1 VLKRPNGVVVTD
13 KVDWFRH
20 LEDIW
25 DAAMTRPPTD
35 RAAFLRE
42 ACGDD
47 DATQLELETTLMNV
61 SRAEV
66 FLEQP
71 IATVAAHVMEPSTD
85 TMLTGQRLNTLVIG
99 KMIGAGGMG
108 HVYRAHDTELNR
120 DVAVKVLSPAFAN
133 DADRLAR
140 FAREARVLAS
150 LNHPNIAQIH
160 GLQSSGV
167 VTGIVME
174 LVAGETLADRIARGP
189 IAVNEALPVVRQIA
203 AALEAAHEQGV
214 IHRDLKPANIQ
225 VRTDGAVKVLDF
237 GLAKTVHPTSDDAEA
252 RTDSAALS
260 PVPGVV
266 LGTAAYMSPEQA
278 RQKPVDRR
286 VDMWAFGC
294 VLFEMLTARPAFA
307 GQTQSEVLLKI
318 IEGEPDWKA
327 LPASTPSAIRR
338 LLRRCLEKDTGRRLD
353 SAAVARLEIDEA
365 EREPSRVVSD
375 SSSTPKRSAWA
386 PVHWLLIGAV
396 VSLLVTMT
404 VERSRPSEQSRPLMV
419 MSMTVDGPQL
429 VQQAGV
435 HFSLAPTGRTI
446 VYSGIYGGSRV
457 LFRRDLDRLDPEPIV
472 GTTGGS
478 DVFFAADGRRI
489 GFETRSELWSTSL
502 DGGTPQLLHPNHPLR
517 GGTWGDGDRIVVGR
531 VGSGLWM
538 TSAAGGES
546 RQLTVPKD
554 GERHELPQLLPGGR
568 GVLFTILATKKAPRA
583 AVVLI
588 DTGEAR
594 DIFEGVGA
602 RYLDSGHVVFGR
614 QEKLWA
620 IGFDLD
626 SLETR
631 GVAHRVRE
639 DVLWSAAGYPQFTVA
654 GDVLA
659 YVRTSQASADVGK
672 SVLMLVN
679 RQGAAEILPLPPD
692 NYLLSALSPAGDR
705 LVVQVGAGRDLWTY
719 DFNRGTFTRLTSD
732 RVVAFS
738 APTWTP
744 DGNRIVFTTWFNG
757 DVGLGWV
764 RPDGSGSVEALVKGI
779 GLRSFERTQPD
790 FLPDG
795 SGIIMTGLAPSASLE
810 DLLIV
815 RLTGKVRLE
824 TLLQAPGVERNP
836 AISLDGRAVAYNS
849 DESGR
854 HEVYVRPFPN
864 VSARRWQ
871 VSTEGGAGPRWT
883 RGGRELVYRDDRG
896 RVMAVTVRSDG
907 NDSFEFSKPESL
919 FSFAAGTVY
928 GLDRGFDVSRDG
940 ERFLFQRAPTTTPA
954 SGSSVELVLIQNWVD
969 ELKRLVPR

>member
-1 VLKRPNGVVVTD
+1 MTD
-13 KVDWFRH
+13 EVDRFRH

-25 DAAMTRPPTD
+25 DAAMTRPPAD

-47 DATQLELETTLMNV
+47 DAIRLELEATLVNV
-61 SRAEV
+61 SRAEM

-71 IATVAAHVMEPSTD
+71 LAALAAHAMEPSTD
-85 TMLTGQRLNTLVIG
+85 TVLTGLRLNTLVIG

-108 HVYRAHDTELNR
+108 QVYRARDTELNR
-120 DVAVKVLSPAFAN
+120 DVAVKVLSPEFAD

-160 GLQSSGV
+160 GLQSSGA
-167 VTGIVME
+167 VTAIVME

-189 IAVNEALPVVRQIA
+189 IAVNEALPIARQIA

-225 VRTDGAVKVLDF
+225 VRTDGTVKVLDF
-237 GLAKTVHPTSDDAEA
+237 GLAKTVHPTSEEAEDLNA
-252 RTDSAALS
+252 AALS
-260 PVPGVV
+260 SVPGVV

-307 GQTQSEVLLKI
+307 GETRSAVMFEV

-327 LPASTPSAIRR
+327 LPASTPPAARR
-338 LLRRCLEKDTGRRLD
+338 LLRRCLEKDAGRRLD

-365 EREPSRVVSD
+365 EREPSRVVS
-375 SSSTPKRSAWA
+375 SSSRTRPRSAWA
-386 PVHWLLIGAV
+386 LAPWLLIGALV
-396 VSLLVTMT
+396 ALLVTMT
-404 VERSRPSEQSRPLMV
+404 VVERARPSEQSRPLMV
-419 MSMTVDGPQL
+419 MSMTVDGPHL

-435 HFSLAPTGRTI
+435 HFSLTPTGRTI
-446 VYSGIYGGSRV
+446 VYSGMYGGSRV

-472 GTTGGS
+472 GTAGGS
-478 DVFFAADGRRI
+478 DVFFSDDGRRI

-502 DGGTPQLLHPNHPLR
+502 DDGTPHLLHSNHPLR
-517 GGTWGDGDRIVVGR
+517 GGTWGEGDRIVVGR

-546 RQLTVPKD
+546 RQLTIPED

-568 GVLFTILATKKAPRA
+568 GVLFTILAAKKPPRA
-583 AVVLI
+583 AVVLL

-602 RYLDSGHVVFGR
+602 RYVNSGHVVFGR
-614 QEKLWA
+614 QDKLWA
-620 IGFDLD
+620 VGFDLD
-626 SLETR
+626 SLQTR
-631 GVAHRVRE
+631 GVARRVRE
-639 DVLWSAAGYPQFTVA
+639 DVLWSAAGYPQFTVG
-654 GDVLA
+654 GDALA
-659 YVRTSQASADVGK
+659 YVRTSQASAYVGK
-672 SVLMLVN
+672 SVLTLVN
-679 RQGAAEILPLPPD
+679 RQGAAEVLPLPPD
-692 NYLLSALSPAGDR
+692 NYLLAALSPAGDR
-705 LVVQVGAGRDLWTY
+705 LVVQVGASRDLWTY

-732 RVVAFS
+732 RVVALS

-744 DGNRIVFTTWFNG
+744 DGSRVVFTTWFGG
-757 DVGLGWV
+757 DIGLGWV

-779 GLRSFERTQPD
+779 GMRSFERTQPD

-795 SGIIMTGLAPSASLE
+795 SGIIMTGLAPAASLE

-815 RLTGKVRLE
+815 RLTGDVRLE

-836 AISLDGRAVAYNS
+836 AVSPDGRAVAYNS

-864 VSARRWQ
+864 VGARRWQ
-871 VSTEGGAGPRWT
+871 IS
-883 RGGRELVYRDDRG
+883 DR
-896 RVMAVTVRSDG
+896 RRCRA
-907 NDSFEFSKPESL
+907 SL
-919 FSFAAGTVY
+919 DA
-928 GLDRGFDVSRDG
+928 R
-940 ERFLFQRAPTTTPA
+940 RA
-954 SGSSVELVLIQNWVD
+954 
-969 ELKRLVPR
+969 